1 MTTAP
6 TGTDRVLA
14 DAAARGLDVQIVE
27 RAEARSIEEAAAL
40 IGVDVASLVKTLVV
54 KRSDDRYLLVL
65 VPGDRRIA
73 WAPLRALVGVNRLQ
87 LPDAEQALAAT
98 GYARGTITPLGALGD
113 WPVIADERI
122 RGRRIALGA
131 GAPGRSALVDGDA
144 LLASF
149 AATVGAITEPA

>member
-1 MTTAP
+1 MTAVP

-14 DAAARGLDVQIVE
+14 DAAARGLAVEIVE
-27 RAEARSIEEAAAL
+27 RAEARSIDEAAAL
-40 IGVDVASLVKTLVV
+40 IGVEVSSLVKTLVV

-131 GAPGRSALVDGDA
+131 GAPGRSAIVDADA
-144 LLASF
+144 LLATF
-149 AATVGAITEPA
+149 AAVVGDITEPA

>member
-1 MTTAP
+1 MTSGP
-6 TGTDRVLA
+6 TGTERVLA
-14 DAAARGLDVQIVE
+14 DAAARGLDVEIID
-27 RAEARSIEEAAAL
+27 RPEARSVEEAAAL
-40 IGVDVASLVKTLVV
+40 IGVEIGSLVKTLVV

-113 WPVIADERI
+113 WPLIADERI

-131 GAPGRSALVDGDA
+131 GAPGRSALVDADA
-144 LLASF
+144 LLAVYG
-149 AATVGAITEPA
+149 ATVGDITEPA